1 MMNIQYLR
9 LRTVLVALMTGI
21 LLGGCAGPVSADDS
35 APGVNT
41 AEQQGTLTLYLKEDQ
56 GSDPVDCSIP
66 FSTRTVVLNDN
77 NSDTFGCTNDQ
88 VYSFKL
94 NNVPSASRIT
104 FYDSGSCQDEGDDES
119 FIVKVRTYINPTTTP
134 NVLNLKSIHQRQP
147 GEILAPGV
155 MMMWKKGPNSD
166 NVNGELTCVR
176 MELSPTP

>member
-1 MMNIQYLR
+1 MMNIKYLR
-9 LRTVLVALMTGI
+9 LRAVLVALMTGM
-21 LLGGCAGPVSADDS
+21 LLGGCAGPVRADDS
-35 APGVNT
+35 APGVNA
-41 AEQQGTLTLYLKEDQ
+41 AEPQGTLTLHLKEKE
-56 GSDPVDCSIP
+56 GTDPIDCTFP

-77 NSDTFGCTNDQ
+77 DSDTFGCTNDQ

-104 FYDSGSCQDEGDDES
+104 FYDSGKCLDDDEES
-119 FIVKVRTYINPTTTP
+119 FIVKVRTYINPTTTL
-134 NVLNLKSIHQRQP
+134 NVLNLKSIHQREP
-147 GEILAPGV
+147 GDILAPGV